1 LGSLSQ
7 WDIKELYKPYQSE
20 PNKLTQQALIS
31 SQSAS
36 SKHIMHSTVLFL
48 IVAAIS
54 AAAAVHGHRP
64 ADGTPAARFWE
75 EVLPGTPMPDALV
88 ELVQKGV
95 SFSGLFSTLAKLQSL
110 PFSIFN
116 FPSLLIAYLQHMQES
131 ITRRLRKTSLAP
143 TSPSGCA

>member
-95 SFSGLFSTLAKLQSL
+95 IAFLDYFQALQSCKAFL
-110 PFSIFN
+110 FQ
-116 FPSLLIAYLQHMQES
+116 SLI
-131 ITRRLRKTSLAP
+131 
-143 TSPSGCA
+143 SPHY